1 MTLQDQ
7 IDILI
12 DRLEKEENKNKE
24 LQCELIAAKATI
36 KHQEDLIQKMK
47 LPQETIE
54 HCFNTINTYLKQEM
68 NAHLPAR
75 TSTDMLYVRDVSA
88 FIHTLQNTRRTLL
101 NETLDK

>member
-36 KHQEDLIQKMK
+36 KHQEDLIQK
-47 LPQETIE
+47 
-54 HCFNTINTYLKQEM
+54 
-68 NAHLPAR
+68 
-75 TSTDMLYVRDVSA
+75 
-88 FIHTLQNTRRTLL
+88 
-101 NETLDK
+101 

>member
-1 MTLQDQ
+1 MTLQNQ

-12 DRLEKEENKNKE
+12 DKLEKEENKNKD
-24 LQCELIAAKATI
+24 LQCELIAA
-36 KHQEDLIQKMK
+36 
-47 LPQETIE
+47 QETIE
-54 HCFNTINTYLKQEM
+54 HCFNTINAYLKQEM
-68 NAHLPAR
+68 DAHLPAR

>member
-7 IDILI
+7 MNILI
-12 DRLEKEENKNKE
+12 DRLEKEENKNKN

-54 HCFNTINTYLKQEM
+54 HCFNTINTHLKQEM
-68 NAHLPAR
+68 DAHLPAR
-75 TSTDMLYVRDVSA
+75 TSSDMLYVRDVSA
-88 FIHTLQNTRRTLL
+88 FMHTLQNTRRTLL